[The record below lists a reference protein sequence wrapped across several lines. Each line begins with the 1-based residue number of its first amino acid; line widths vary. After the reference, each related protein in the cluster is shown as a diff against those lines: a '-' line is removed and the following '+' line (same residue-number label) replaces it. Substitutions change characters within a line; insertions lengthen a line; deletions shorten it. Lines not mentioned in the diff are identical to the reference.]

1 MATEEERIRAREGLV
16 DAAIRVGLP
25 PEFGQLMARELRSAV
40 AMDRMRAHLLGV
52 RPSRMEDIADEMLAI
67 MEQRDAW
74 IEQKRSEEANA
85 AITAFYN
92 RPNREED

>member
-1 MATEEERIRAREGLV
+1 MATEEERLRAREELI
-16 DAAIRVGLP
+16 DAATCIGLP
-25 PEFGQLMARELRSAV
+25 TEFGDLMARELRSAV
-40 AMDRMRAHLLGV
+40 AMDRMRAYLLGV
-52 RPSRMEDIADEMLAI
+52 RPRRMEEIADEMLAI

-92 RPNREED
+92 RPRETD